1 MKKIAFIL
9 VLCILTNC
17 EDVIEVD
24 TPSEAPRLIIEALLR
39 VDRNETYIP
48 VVVKLSQTNNFF
60 EEIPVTSAES
70 ILIIYT
76 TYEDGIAINT
86 GFSNLG
92 EEVPGSGIYTPDPNF
107 MNEQRITTGIVDFD
121 VNFDLIINH
130 EGRKYFSRTRF
141 VPAVPIDNVVQGSGT
156 LFSDDE
162 TEVIVTFT
170 DNEERD
176 DFYVFDFD
184 LGNYLVTEDE
194 FYQGQQFE
202 FSYFYDMQFQAGSE
216 LTISLL
222 GADERF
228 YNYMNQLIEQSS
240 EAQGPF
246 QTPVSTVRGNIFD
259 ITDLDNI
266 DLFDN
271 VEQPNVFPLGYFA
284 IVEEF
289 KQTITIQ

>member
-1 MKKIAFIL
+1 MKKIALILILGIL
-9 VLCILTNC
+9 VSC

-24 TPSEAPRLIIEALLR
+24 TPSEAPRLVVEALFR
-39 VDRNETYIP
+39 VDRSETYIP
-48 VVVKLSQTNNFF
+48 VEVKLSQTSNFF

-70 ILIIYT
+70 VLITYSTFEDDILIS
-76 TYEDGIAINT
+76 T
-86 GFSNLG
+86 GFSNLW

-107 MNEQRITTGIVDFD
+107 MTEQRIMTNTLEND
-121 VNFDLIINH
+121 VVFDLIINH
-130 EGRKYFSRTRF
+130 DGRKYFASTKF
-141 VPAVPIDNVVQGSGT
+141 VPAVPIDNVIQGDDT

-162 TEVIVTFT
+162 TQVTVTFT
-170 DNEERD
+170 DIEGRD
-176 DFYVFDFD
+176 DFYLFDFGFGD
-184 LGNYLVTEDE
+184 YLATEDE

-202 FSYFYDMQFQAGSE
+202 FSYFYDMQFEPGTEIA
-216 LTISLL
+216 ISLL

-228 YNYMNQLIEQSS
+228 YNYMNQLIEQSG
-240 EAQGPF
+240 EQQGPF

-289 KQTITIQ
+289 KQTITIE

>member
-48 VVVKLSQTNNFF
+48 VDVKISETSNFF
-60 EEIPVTSAES
+60 EEVPVTSVES
-70 ILIIYT
+70 ILIIASLM
-76 TYEDGIAINT
+76 EDGIVT
-86 GFSNLG
+86 SSGVTYLE
-92 EEVPGSGIYTPDPNF
+92 EEVSGSGIYTTDPNS
-107 MNEQRITTGIVDFD
+107 RIPTTIADFD
-121 VNFDLIINH
+121 IVFDLIINH
-130 EGRKYFSRTRF
+130 AGRKYYARTEY
-141 VPAVPIDNVVQGSGT
+141 VPAVPIDNVVQGSNT
-156 LFSDDE
+156 LFSDEE
-162 TEVIVTFT
+162 TEIIVTFT
-170 DNEERD
+170 DDALRN
-176 DFYVFDFD
+176 DFYLFDFSFA
-184 LGNYLVTEDE
+184 NYLVTEDK

-202 FSYFYDMQFQAGSE
+202 FSYFYDMQFEAGSE
-216 LTISLL
+216 ITIGLL
-222 GADERF
+222 GVDEGF
-228 YNYMNQLIEQSS
+228 YNYMNQLIEQSG
-240 EAQGPF
+240 EQQGPF

-271 VEQPNVFPLGYFA
+271 VEQPEVFPLGYFA

-289 KQTITIQ
+289 KQTITIE

>member
-17 EDVIEVD
+17 QDVIEVD
-24 TPSEAPRLIIEALLR
+24 TPSEAPRLIIEGLLR

-48 VVVKLSQTNNFF
+48 VEVKLSQTANFF
-60 EEIPVTSAES
+60 EDIPVTSAES
-70 ILIIYT
+70 ILITYT
-76 TYEDGIAINT
+76 TYEDGIVIST
-86 GFSNLG
+86 GFSNLW
-92 EEVPGSGIYTPDPNF
+92 EEVPGSGIYTPDPTF
-107 MNEQRITTGIVDFD
+107 MTEQRIMTSILDFD
-121 VNFDLIINH
+121 VVFDLIVNH
-130 EGRKYFSRTRF
+130 EGRKYFGSTRY
-141 VPAVPIDNVVQGSGT
+141 VPAVPIDNVVQGSNT

-170 DNEERD
+170 DDGLRN
-176 DFYVFDFD
+176 DFYLFDFSFA
-184 LGNYLVTEDE
+184 NYLVTEDK

-216 LTISLL
+216 ITISLM
-222 GADERF
+222 GVDEQF
-228 YNYMNQLIEQSS
+228 YNYMNQLIEQSDGQ
-240 EAQGPF
+240 QGPF

-259 ITDLDNI
+259 VTDLDNI

-271 VEQPNVFPLGYFA
+271 VDQPNVFPLGYFA

-289 KQTITIQ
+289 KQTITIE

>member
-48 VVVKLSQTNNFF
+48 VEVKISETSNFF
-60 EEIPVTSAES
+60 EEIPVTSVES
-70 ILIIYT
+70 ILIIASLM
-76 TYEDGIAINT
+76 EDGIVT
-86 GFSNLG
+86 SSGVTYLE
-92 EEVPGSGIYTPDPNF
+92 EEVSGSGIYTTDPNS
-107 MNEQRITTGIVDFD
+107 RIPTTIADFD
-121 VNFDLIINH
+121 IVFDLIINH
-130 EGRKYFSRTRF
+130 AGRKYYARTEY
-141 VPAVPIDNVVQGSGT
+141 VPAVPIDNVVQGSNT
-156 LFSDDE
+156 LFSDEE
-162 TEVIVTFT
+162 TEIIVTFT
-170 DNEERD
+170 DDALRN
-176 DFYVFDFD
+176 DFYLFDFSFA
-184 LGNYLVTEDE
+184 NYLVTEDK

-202 FSYFYDMQFQAGSE
+202 FSYFYDMQFEAGSE
-216 LTISLL
+216 ITIGLL
-222 GADERF
+222 GVDEGF
-228 YNYMNQLIEQSS
+228 YNYMNQLIEQSG
-240 EAQGPF
+240 EQQGPF

-271 VEQPNVFPLGYFA
+271 VEQPEVFPLGYFA

-289 KQTITIQ
+289 KQTITIE

>member
-9 VLCILTNC
+9 FLCILTNC

-48 VVVKLSQTNNFF
+48 VEVKVSKTSNFF
-60 EEIPVTSAES
+60 EEIPVTSVES
-70 ILIIYT
+70 ILITYT
-76 TYEDGIAINT
+76 TMEDGIVIST
-86 GFSNLG
+86 GFSNLA
-92 EEVPGSGIYTPDPNF
+92 EEVPGSGVYTPDPTF
-107 MNEQRITTGIVDFD
+107 MTEQRIQTSILDDDIV
-121 VNFDLIINH
+121 FDLIINH
-130 EGRKYFSRTRF
+130 EGRTYFGSTKY
-141 VPAVPIDNVVQGSGT
+141 VPAVPFDNVTQGSDT
-156 LFSDDE
+156 LFSEDE

-170 DNEERD
+170 DNGERD
-176 DFYVFDFD
+176 DFYLFDFGF
-184 LGNYLVTEDE
+184 GNYLVTEDE

-202 FSYFYDMQFQAGSE
+202 FSYFYDMEFEVGSDI
-216 LTISLL
+216 TISLL
-222 GADERF
+222 GADEQF
-228 YNYMNQLIEQSS
+228 YNYMNQLIEQSG
-240 EAQGPF
+240 EQQGPF

-271 VEQPNVFPLGYFA
+271 VEQPDVYPLGYFA
-284 IVEEF
+284 IVEEY